1 MKKEAAAAAGVE
13 GFLALE
19 PRSRVLDLGCG
30 TGRWTLELAR
40 LGHRVLGVD
49 SDEKALAAA
58 RAAAKGERLN
68 VHFSKTDPRLIPY
81 RGELDAVVSM
91 DSSFGRLPSDR
102 DDLKCLEAVRKALK
116 PGGRLLLDLPNRER
130 IMRHFAPNRWEPG
143 EEGKG
148 DLVLDQASFDLEK
161 GRLNDHRT
169 VVAPDGRRSL
179 STVSLRV
186 YALTEIK
193 AMIEEAGLV
202 YRQSWGGYDG
212 SGYNM
217 ESPRLIVLAEAGAPV
232 KPRTRPEPMPGSAI
246 RIKGR
251 RR

>member
-1 MKKEAAAAAGVE
+1 MKKDAAAIAGVE
-13 GFLALE
+13 RFLALE

-30 TGRWTLELAR
+30 AGRWTLELAR
-40 LGHRVLGVD
+40 LGHRVLGLD

-68 VHFSKTDPRLIPY
+68 IHFSKADLRLIPY

-102 DDLKCLEAVRKALK
+102 DDLNCLESVRKALK

-143 EEGKG
+143 EEVKG
-148 DLVLDQASFDLEK
+148 ALVLDQASFDLEK

-186 YALTEIK
+186 YALTEIR
-193 AMIEEAGLV
+193 AMLEEAGLA
-202 YRQSWGGYDG
+202 YRQCWGGFDG
-212 SGYNM
+212 AAYSM
-217 ESPRLIVLAEAGAPV
+217 ESPRLLVLAAAGAPV
-232 KPRTRPEPMPGSAI
+232 KPRTRPAPLPGAAI

-251 RR
+251 RK